1 MRIIVVGVCTSGKTT
16 LVKFLSGLGIDAC
29 NVAQE
34 HSGIKKLWKKKQP
47 DILVMLDATLPVI
60 RQRREVSWGEERLA
74 VQHERLRDAR
84 EHADV
89 YIQTDDL
96 TRQEVAQIV
105 LTSIRRKQ
113 NASNYSSRFEKR
125 P

>member
-16 LVKFLSGLGIDAC
+16 LVRFLSGLGIDAY

-34 HSGIKKLWKKKQP
+34 HSCIKKLWKKKQP
-47 DILVMLDATLPVI
+47 DILVMLDATMPAI
-60 RQRREVSWGEERLA
+60 RRRREVSWGEERLV

-84 EHADV
+84 EHADL

-113 NASNYSSRFEKR
+113 NANDYSRRFENR